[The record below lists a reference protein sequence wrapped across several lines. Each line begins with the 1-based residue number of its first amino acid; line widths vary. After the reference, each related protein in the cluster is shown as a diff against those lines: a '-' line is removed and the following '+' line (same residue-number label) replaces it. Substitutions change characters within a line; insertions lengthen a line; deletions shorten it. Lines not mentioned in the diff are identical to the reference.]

1 MTTPMLLA
9 GSPFSK
15 ATRRISDFLE
25 RDLAPHRREGH
36 IPDLVRDAGQL
47 RQLVDAF
54 LPDHRRVHVGEQQPL
69 AAARGIDQ
77 GDIDRPRRQR
87 PPQLLLAHGR
97 HQAFEDE
104 LAGFRLGQP
113 DRRAEARLLEDGER
127 LAVNGA

>member
-1 MTTPMLLA
+1 MLLA

-15 ATRRISDFLE
+15 ATRRISGESSESSRTFS
-25 RDLAPHRREGH
+25 
-36 IPDLVRDAGQL
+36 I
-47 RQLVDAF
+47 
-54 LPDHRRVHVGEQQPL
+54 DHRRVHVGEQQPL

-113 DRRAEARLLEDGER
+113 DRRAEARLLVDGER